1 MKIHAIKNRSEI
13 LFLYD
18 VTESNPNGDPDEN
31 KPRIDEET
39 DQCLVTDVRLKRTIR
54 DFLKDYRK
62 KEIFVSRVDDE
73 AVTSSKR
80 LRSCLEETE
89 PKNVG
94 EGFEK
99 LVMNRFIDI
108 RLFGA
113 TIAVQEA
120 DKKEIIK
127 KHSRFDQDSIV
138 RTGPVQFKMGHTL
151 HTVEPRQIKG
161 TSVFASKEGNVQGT
175 FREEHIL
182 PYGLIAFYGIVN
194 ENAAQHTGL
203 SEEDIQTLQDGL
215 WNGTLNLITR
225 SKAGQIPR
233 LLLRVEYNEGN
244 FHMGGLDRMIVLKPV
259 EGKDDRAIRSP
270 KDYTLDADVLIGKLT
285 EKKEL
290 IKSIIICEDTDV
302 QCKDGKTLGEK
313 LELESAL
320 GKEKIKKF
328 DPNNEKLKVKKDEQE
343 K

>member
-1 MKIHAIKNRSEI
+1 MQQQNKTIKNRSEV

-18 VTESNPNGDPDEN
+18 VTEANPNGDPDEN
-31 KPRIDEET
+31 KPRIDEDT
-39 DQCLVTDVRLKRTIR
+39 DRCLVTDVRLKRTIR
-54 DFLKDYRK
+54 DFLKDYRE

-73 AVTSSKR
+73 AVTSSKC
-80 LRSCLEETE
+80 LRGCLEETE

-99 LVMNRFIDI
+99 FVMNKFVDV

-127 KHSRFDQDSIV
+127 KHPAFNQDSIV
-138 RTGPVQFKMGHTL
+138 RTGPVQFKMGCTL
-151 HTVEPRQIKG
+151 HAVEPREIKG
-161 TSVFASKEGNVQGT
+161 TSVFASREGNVQGT

-233 LLLRVEYNEGN
+233 LLLRVEYSEGK
-244 FHMGGLDRMIVLKPV
+244 FHIGGLDRMIAL
-259 EGKDDRAIRSP
+259 ESIDGKDGRAIRSP
-270 KDYTLDADVLIGKLT
+270 KDYILDASVLIEKLKGKKGQIQRVIISEDADIQWKAGKLL
-285 EKKEL
+285 KEQL
-290 IKSIIICEDTDV
+290 KGV
-302 QCKDGKTLGEK
+302 LGQD
-313 LELESAL
+313 
-320 GKEKIKKF
+320 KIQEF
-328 DPNNEKLKVKKDEQE
+328 DPNRETLKSKKV
-343 K
+343 